1 MIIDAAPLLHP
12 MLFSFLI
19 SIITRIVV
27 RRTTTST
34 ALADL
39 PTRASSA
46 LLSCL
51 MCASLLTNDS
61 APPALAIFGA
71 YLLSDAVWS
80 LSVGPPL
87 RPDMWAHHA
96 AGALLLATAAAAW
109 QSHPGPINNAARA
122 LLWMESTT
130 PFLNASW
137 FLCHYGASFAALCC
151 DAIVLALWPWARL
164 AGPSKAIAAVWGAF
178 AGAGAPLAELARLPV
193 VVLLYLV
200 ATLLLAGLQVV
211 WGAVLAKRFRAR
223 VIALVK

>member
-1 MIIDAAPLLHP
+1 MAHHDEHCGPPHARQLGAPF
-12 MLFSFLI
+12 LFD
-19 SIITRIVV
+19 V
-27 RRTTTST
+27 RVPLNKRQRT
-34 ALADL
+34 ACYL
-39 PTRASSA
+39 
-46 LLSCL
+46 
-51 MCASLLTNDS
+51 
-61 APPALAIFGA
+61 A

-109 QSHPGPINNAARA
+109 RSHPGPINAAARA

-137 FLCHYGASFAALCC
+137 L
-151 DAIVLALWPWARL
+151 VLWPWTRL

-223 VIALVK
+223 GGFYR